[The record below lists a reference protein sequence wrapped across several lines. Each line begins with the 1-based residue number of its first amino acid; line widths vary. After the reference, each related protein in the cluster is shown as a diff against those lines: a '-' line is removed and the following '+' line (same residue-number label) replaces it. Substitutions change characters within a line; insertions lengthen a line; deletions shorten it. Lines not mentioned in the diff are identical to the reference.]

1 MAAANTTRSSPV
13 NTSATTTTTSGNIVY
28 RPVYKHWFYKKNG
41 TTEPIKP
48 TWIPFSMS
56 DSMNLEDG
64 LLSRLPIVTTNGG
77 RFDVDVVSRK
87 REPIYWSAAADE
99 VRRCSWFY
107 KGIDSRFVPYEEDVA
122 ERLEQE
128 YRVASELGEWNKKL
142 PLPNG
147 ETIVFHGPSVMVHFL
162 QAQSPD
168 SWSVN
173 TVPVSDFCMPLFYLL
188 FDACQ
193 SNYVLVIFSNL
204 IHLSNP
210 TNQYLI

>member
-1 MAAANTTRSSPV
+1 MAATATSMPSPANTSS
-13 NTSATTTTTSGNIVY
+13 AKATTTSGNVVY
-28 RPVYKHWFYKKNG
+28 RPVYKHWFFKKNG
-41 TTEPIKP
+41 NMETVKP

-56 DSMNLEDG
+56 DSLNLEDG

-87 REPIYWSAAADE
+87 REPIYWSASADE

-122 ERLEQE
+122 DRLEQE

-173 TVPVSDFCMPLFYLL
+173 TVPVSKIRF
-188 FDACQ
+188 A
-193 SNYVLVIFSNL
+193 
-204 IHLSNP
+204 LSSWFFFII
-210 TNQYLI
+210 QIYSRA